1 MAPPVIVKHSHKS
14 ASFRIRSRHFREHA
28 NVFKV
33 EKPKFPRACK
43 YLLRCAQLGLWVSVA
58 YQAALTNHRD
68 FQLLPLMDE
77 PVFQSGAIDVL
88 AESGQPAPGT
98 RRPNRAPWGS
108 QFLPTF
114 PQFLLFYFFSVPS
127 YFFLIPTFFSVPF
140 YLFFQFFSI
149 PSFSQFLPTFSQFLS
164 FLLFLPFTAR
174 SHPFI

>member
-1 MAPPVIVKHSHKS
+1 MAHKS
-14 ASFRIRSRHFREHA
+14 ASFLIRRRHFREHA

-33 EKPKFPRACK
+33 EKQKFPRACK

-114 PQFLLFYFFSVPS
+114 LLFLS
-127 YFFLIPTFFSVPF
+127 
-140 YLFFQFFSI
+140 
-149 PSFSQFLPTFSQFLS
+149 S
-164 FLLFLPFTAR
+164 FLLFQLFHTEVDEDCATL
-174 SHPFI
+174 SQFCHILGNH

>member
-1 MAPPVIVKHSHKS
+1 MRRQTKRRLTAELSQPLSDLSSLLQLSHAAPSPYRV
-14 ASFRIRSRHFREHA
+14 REHA

-33 EKPKFPRACK
+33 EKQKFPRACK

-127 YFFLIPTFFSVPF
+127 YFFSIPTHFSYFFSVPS
-140 YLFFQFFSI
+140 YFSN
-149 PSFSQFLPTFSQFLS
+149 FSTFS
-164 FLLFLPFTAR
+164 
-174 SHPFI
+174 